1 MPGFCHYPLF
11 ISVSVFCTIYKDN
24 KKCLNIPI
32 AERIKTICILR
43 YVIEL
48 FLVEYNI
55 PPGLFFKIHFVY
67 TQFCDYFDE
76 IKGFFFFW
84 CCAVLCTLYTER
96 WNESIKNIYI
106 AQSVII
112 FEYVEHNTK
121 WKSVISTTHHF
132 IK

>member
-1 MPGFCHYPLF
+1 MFKHTY
-11 ISVSVFCTIYKDN
+11 
-24 KKCLNIPI
+24 I

-76 IKGFFFFW
+76 IKGFFF
-84 CCAVLCTLYTER
+84 CVVLFYVLYIRRDEMR
-96 WNESIKNIYI
+96 VLKIYI

-121 WKSVISTTHHF
+121 
-132 IK
+132 